1 METKNVL
8 ILWGEAK
15 PNFPVVDNPDDA
27 HLQAQ
32 RAARVES
39 ARKFIMH
46 LKALCASFE
55 CIDRDTCKVALPLA
69 SVDALKRARG
79 YETFVAQVKAHRLD
93 IAHLLWDER
102 PREDITMTTPAP
114 EKPRVAKKADRSSLY
129 PHIMAAV
136 KSMAWSSYAEI
147 ARYITPIADAH
158 GRNVPYN
165 QTVLAVK
172 ELVQAGV
179 LCYRRPPLAGH
190 RAEIGQ
196 QMIDAAISPET
207 LLARNVATM
216 DFETED

>member
-1 METKNVL
+1 MGTEDVL

-102 PREDITMTTPAP
+102 PREAVTMTTP
-114 EKPRVAKKADRSSLY
+114 L
-129 PHIMAAV
+129 
-136 KSMAWSSYAEI
+136 
-147 ARYITPIADAH
+147 
-158 GRNVPYN
+158 
-165 QTVLAVK
+165 
-172 ELVQAGV
+172 
-179 LCYRRPPLAGH
+179 
-190 RAEIGQ
+190 GQ

-216 DFETED
+216 DVETED